1 MSNVLCTLELAK
13 KKFPGSKNNLNALCR
28 KFNISLES
36 REKHG
41 ALTDCHLL
49 HRVFIEL
56 MGGKQEHLSFVETS
70 RGSKS
75 KQIIDY
81 INRKQILI
89 DVSEEEKTFHK
100 NMLNKIPKAIWNS

>member
-1 MSNVLCTLELAK
+1 
-13 KKFPGSKNNLNALCR
+13 
-28 KFNISLES
+28 
-36 REKHG
+36 
-41 ALTDCHLL
+41 
-49 HRVFIEL
+49 